1 MNAPNFLGTHFSG
14 AAWRSKFA
22 TLWLSLGLV
31 FLQGAFSDA
40 AIAGRLSTNA
50 QEPYPLQVQ
59 RLSDLDFGRTA
70 KLGVRSGSVTIDAES
85 GDITA
90 EGGLVFLGGGAH
102 RAKFEITGLP
112 GSPVS
117 IYLPSQ
123 LRIFSDQGNGTSV
136 RVRKFRYEIENN
148 GIIAADGKTIVWVGA
163 TLIVGR
169 TTPPGHYRGFFQLQ
183 ATY

>member
-1 MNAPNFLGTHFSG
+1 MNLSNFLGTHIFG
-14 AAWRSKFA
+14 AAGRSKIA
-22 TLWLSLGLV
+22 TLWLLLGLA

-40 AIAGRLSTNA
+40 ANARALNANA
-50 QEPYPLQVQ
+50 QEPNPLQVL
-59 RLSDLDFGRTA
+59 RISDLDFGRMA
-70 KLGVRSGSVTIDAES
+70 KLGVQSGSVTIDAES

-90 EGGLVFLGGGAH
+90 EGGVVFLGGGAH

-112 GSPVS
+112 GSQVQV
-117 IYLPSQ
+117 YLPSQ